1 MLLFSSQADAKN
13 IQRAHR
19 YDHLWQR
26 RGSARGAVGPFV
38 KESTGNVCA
47 AIVFVA
53 VLLYLD
59 NQGESHKGQRARVPV
74 ALVFRTVALPGQGID
89 QFSLPK

>member
-1 MLLFSSQADAKN
+1 MLLFSLQADAKN

-26 RGSARGAVGPFV
+26 RGSVRVAVGPFV
-38 KESTGNVCA
+38 KEFGENVCT

-59 NQGESHKGQRARVPV
+59 NQGESHKSLGARVPV
-74 ALVFRTVALPGQGID
+74 ALVFRTVAVPGHCID
-89 QFSLPK
+89 QF